1 MTDKVNQ
8 AIYIYDSE
16 KDKVKTIQ
24 LKTFLCR
31 VNNILRNEIFNYDIL
46 YFSFLFL
53 LILSIFEIAFTGAVR
68 HTFPF
73 IIKLFYHFSV
83 IV

>member
-24 LKTFLCR
+24 LTTFLCR
-31 VNNILRNEIFNYDIL
+31 VNNILRNENQI
-46 YFSFLFL
+46 YFALKDD
-53 LILSIFEIAFTGAVR
+53 A
-68 HTFPF
+68 
-73 IIKLFYHFSV
+73 IKWRNKNT
-83 IV
+83 

>member
-8 AIYIYDSE
+8 AIYVYDSE

-31 VNNILRNEIFNYDIL
+31 VNNILRNENQI
-46 YFSFLFL
+46 YFALKDD
-53 LILSIFEIAFTGAVR
+53 A
-68 HTFPF
+68 
-73 IIKLFYHFSV
+73 IKWREKYR
-83 IV
+83 